1 MNDYLIYT
9 HGRMR
14 RTLGVIVYFTQRLQ
28 LELSQIAQ
36 SRSFHRYHRIWS
48 GCSCNMFILNLQ
60 PQLTK
65 LGPDPIWMVL
75 WYIHMHVRNWD
86 RFYWHQ
92 QCHRRL
98 RCIVPLSEFNDIGIG
113 SNVNDLRFIR
123 VHVYEDRSE
132 WCVFVYKK
140 CKRQWA
146 KLFSFLSPQ
155 QHHRILAC
163 MLLKHID
170 TLPATWI

>member
-14 RTLGVIVYFTQRLQ
+14 RTLAVVVFFTQRLQ
-28 LELSQIAQ
+28 LELSHIAQ
-36 SRSFHRYHRIWS
+36 YHSLHQYHRIWC
-48 GCSCNMFILNLQ
+48 GCYCNMLILHLQ

-75 WYIHMHVRNWD
+75 WYIHMHVRNWG

-98 RCIVPLSEFNDIGIG
+98 RCMVSLPEFNDIGMG
-113 SNVNDLRFIR
+113 SNVNDLFYTCACIWRPFGMIPYLYTR
-123 VHVYEDRSE
+123 NVNCTERNCSLFYHPSNTI
-132 WCVFVYKK
+132 VF
-140 CKRQWA
+140 
-146 KLFSFLSPQ
+146 
-155 QHHRILAC
+155 
-163 MLLKHID
+163 
-170 TLPATWI
+170 